1 METHTVKTSIF
12 LSAVFALALL
22 FSQASMASAHEM
34 HGGPIEFYLMH
45 QNQIGLTADQVA
57 KLQKINLT
65 FQKVRVMEKARIHVI
80 HMEGMQLLMQKDVNT
95 SALEKDIE
103 RVLRH
108 KKAIMVARVEM
119 LADAHKI
126 LTNEQFSK
134 VKTLWRQMMM
144 HDGMHPMMAH
154 PPVGH

>member
-1 METHTVKTSIF
+1 METRTVKISIF
-12 LSAVFALALL
+12 LSAIFAIALL
-22 FSQASMASAHEM
+22 FSQTGVSSAHEM

-45 QNQIGLTADQVA
+45 QDQIGLTADQVT
-57 KLQKINLT
+57 KLRKINLT

-95 SALEKDIE
+95 NALKKDIN
-103 RVLRH
+103 RVLQH

-119 LADAHKI
+119 LSDAHKI
-126 LTNEQFSK
+126 LTDEQFSK
-134 VKTLWRQMMM
+134 VKMLWRQMMM
-144 HDGMHPMMAH
+144 HHGMPPMMAH